1 MGKDGPPE
9 GGPSFYDAKEDF
21 YMDTKE
27 YTLAIIQ
34 ELSEVMKRIDPEQ
47 GSCLCD
53 TILSAKRVFVAGVG
67 RSGMAARGFAM
78 RLMHLGLTAY
88 MCGETVTPGIK
99 AGDLLLVVSGSGET
113 SSPASMAQKA
123 REQGADVALVTVRPD
138 STIGRLAKTVLQ
150 VPAPTPKAENSF
162 QSIQP
167 MGSLFEQSCGLILD
181 GLVMVLMER
190 LGENG
195 DEMFARHANLE

>member
-1 MGKDGPPE
+1 
-9 GGPSFYDAKEDF
+9 
-21 YMDTKE
+21 MDTKE

-34 ELSEVMKRIDPEQ
+34 ELSEVMERIDPEQ

-88 MCGETVTPGIK
+88 MCGETTTPGIK

-113 SSPASMAQKA
+113 SSPAGMARKA

-138 STIGRLAKTVLQ
+138 STIGRLAKTILQ

-162 QSIQP
+162 RSIQP